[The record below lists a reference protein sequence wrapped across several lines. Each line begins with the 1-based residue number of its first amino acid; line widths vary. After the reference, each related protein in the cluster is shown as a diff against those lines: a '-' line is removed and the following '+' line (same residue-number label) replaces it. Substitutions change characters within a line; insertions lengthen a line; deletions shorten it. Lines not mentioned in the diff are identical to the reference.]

1 MRKENFFEVFFSTDF
16 VTEESWLE
24 FLLYISK
31 LNGLFR
37 SWKIFIKFEK
47 NNIRYFIKTRNDMPT
62 TLSNLNDFLIKRIDN
77 FEEIQKKKIFFKSF
91 YIITN
96 KEKSIIDVYDKI
108 ESKKS
113 KKIIMA
119 EIKIIP
125 FKKNNYFS
133 FTSILLKNKKD
144 KITLKKALFNIP
156 HIFLSIDFSKHTRF
170 LFKRDIKKY
179 LNIEKTLKLFE
190 SDNKNGI
197 LKINAF
203 PYLQDDYYL
212 NLSSYDFDKHS
223 VIIGGSGT
231 GKSKLLSLIVNNI
244 NKNPNYKVKYK
255 IVIIDPHSSLEDD
268 IGGLNNAKIIDFKSE
283 KNSIDLFMNSNKNIV
298 SDSEVLLTLF
308 KSLMAKEYN
317 SKLER
322 VLRHSIFLL
331 IAIEKLSL
339 KNLRELVIN
348 SEYRNKVIKENEAIL
363 PEPILNFFLKDF
375 NELKN
380 KSHQEAIS
388 PIISFIDEM
397 SILPVFSIDKKLNS
411 LEEVI
416 SNNFLSIISLDE
428 TSIGEKATK
437 TISGLLMGQL
447 FTLMQ
452 KRIFDEHIIFI
463 IDEVAVI
470 QNPIIKRFLSES
482 RKYNLSLILS
492 GQYFNQINEEIQKA
506 IFANVVNYYT
516 FRVSSED
523 AVILSKNMQ
532 MELAIHDSHF
542 AKVKMLTELA
552 NRECVLR
559 VSSMGKVLPAF
570 KAKTLD
576 VTPCPRK
583 KEIQEESITIV
594 KEKKSIKKNFSI
606 GKNFDLKEI
615 MKSQS
620 TGRRK
625 VTGEG

>member
-416 SNNFLSIISLDE
+416 SNNFL
-428 TSIGEKATK
+428 
-437 TISGLLMGQL
+437 
-447 FTLMQ
+447 
-452 KRIFDEHIIFI
+452 
-463 IDEVAVI
+463 
-470 QNPIIKRFLSES
+470 
-482 RKYNLSLILS
+482 
-492 GQYFNQINEEIQKA
+492 
-506 IFANVVNYYT
+506 
-516 FRVSSED
+516 
-523 AVILSKNMQ
+523 
-532 MELAIHDSHF
+532 
-542 AKVKMLTELA
+542 
-552 NRECVLR
+552 
-559 VSSMGKVLPAF
+559 
-570 KAKTLD
+570 
-576 VTPCPRK
+576 
-583 KEIQEESITIV
+583 
-594 KEKKSIKKNFSI
+594 
-606 GKNFDLKEI
+606 
-615 MKSQS
+615 
-620 TGRRK
+620 
-625 VTGEG
+625 